1 MRTTM
6 ILSLVIAAVATPS
19 LASAQQTTQLAAVVD
34 NNNNTVQTVADA
46 KPAPAVA
53 AEKKICKRLQS
64 SYSRSTPKVCLTK
77 DEWAKV
83 EADAQ

>member
-1 MRTTM
+1 MRKTM

-34 NNNNTVQTVADA
+34 NNNTVQTVADA